1 MRYWY
6 RFLMT
11 MSTYVITIS
20 LGWSWVLGLQ
30 FPFWKVCVI
39 GLINYTLWV
48 VSRNMEI
55 KIFGRDGTP

>member
-1 MRYWY
+1 
-6 RFLMT
+6 
-11 MSTYVITIS
+11 
-20 LGWSWVLGLQ
+20 VLGLQ